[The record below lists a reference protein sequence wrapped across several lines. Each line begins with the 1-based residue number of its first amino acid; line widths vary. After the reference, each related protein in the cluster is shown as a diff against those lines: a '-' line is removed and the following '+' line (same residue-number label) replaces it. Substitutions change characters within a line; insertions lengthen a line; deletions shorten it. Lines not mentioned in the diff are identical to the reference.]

1 MTNEIPEELGET
13 FLEVL
18 VADVI
23 RAMEREP
30 DSQSNRRDL
39 MRASFAAI
47 EGLVWVYR
55 KHVEGVAKDIDEIS
69 PLTEMAF
76 SELTYRVTES
86 GIIQPQTRF
95 VTITAMIKFVT
106 NEAQK
111 LSSELKVDFGVQG
124 WADLLAFLA
133 IRNRITHP
141 KTLTELHISHD
152 DLRVSQSAFV
162 WLLKLIGDVMELTT
176 RASANY
182 LEALR
187 EISALLMSG
196 DEKALAL
203 YRMAVE
209 GKYE

>member
-1 MTNEIPEELGET
+1 MTDELPEELGET

-18 VADVI
+18 AADVI
-23 RAMEREP
+23 RALERQP

-55 KHVEGVAKDIDEIS
+55 KHVEGVAKDLEEIS
-69 PLTEMAF
+69 PITEMAF
-76 SELTYRVTES
+76 SELTYRVTEN
-86 GIIQPQTRF
+86 GMIEPQTRF
-95 VTITAMIKFVT
+95 VTITAMIKFTT

-111 LSSELKVDFGVQG
+111 LSQELKVDFGVQG
-124 WADLLAFLA
+124 WADLLAFMA

-141 KTLTELHISHD
+141 KTLTALHISDD
-152 DLRVSQSAFV
+152 DLKVAQSAFF
-162 WLLKLIGDVMELTT
+162 WLLKLVGDVMESTT
-176 RASANY
+176 TTSAKY

-187 EISALLMSG
+187 EISALLISG
-196 DEKALAL
+196 NEQALAL

-209 GKYE
+209 GKLE